1 MQIIANTIQFQL
13 ARPSAAVIGKF
24 DGVHRGHRSLLREI
38 LKEKENG
45 LLAAV
50 FTFDPAPEVFFRGEP
65 VPQLTTRQEKRK
77 ILADLGVDVLI
88 EYPFDHDSAAMP
100 PEVFVREILSERMQA
115 RVIAAGPDLSFGD
128 RGAGNFALLHALSR
142 ECGFET
148 RLIRKDRYGDHDIS
162 STLIRSYVE
171 AGRMEDA
178 AACLGSPYFFYGT
191 VAHGNA
197 KGRTI
202 GFPTLNL
209 YPDKEKILPPFG
221 VYYSDVT
228 VFEPDGTKHS
238 YLGMTDVGRKPTVQ
252 PDSKRVSVETF
263 VYDFDGDLYGKTI
276 RVELLTFERPEQK
289 FASFDALKQ
298 RILQDVEAGRVYF
311 QKQDDSSELEP
322 GEPNADT

>member
-1 MQIIANTIQFQL
+1 M
-13 ARPSAAVIGKF
+13 IGKF
-24 DGVHRGHRSLLREI
+24 DGVHRGHQSLLQEI

-50 FTFDPAPEVFFRGEP
+50 FTFDPAPESFFRGEP
-65 VPQLTTRQEKRK
+65 VPQLTTKQEKRK
-77 ILADLGVDVLI
+77 ILEDLGVDVLI
-88 EYPFDHDSAAMP
+88 EYPFDKESAAMP
-100 PEVFVREILSERMQA
+100 PEDFVREILAEKMKA
-115 RVIAAGPDLSFGD
+115 KVIAAGPDLSFGD
-128 RGAGNFALLHALSR
+128 RGAGNFALLHALSW
-142 ECGFET
+142 EYGFET

-228 VFEPDGTKHS
+228 VWEPDGTKHT
-238 YLGMTDVGRKPTVQ
+238 YRGMTDVGKKPTVREAN
-252 PDSKRVSVETF
+252 KRVSVETF
-263 VYDFDGDLYGKTI
+263 VYDFDGDLYGRTI
-276 RVELLTFERPEQK
+276 RVELLTFERSEQK
-289 FASFDALKQ
+289 FADFDALKK
-298 RILQDVEAGRVYF
+298 RILQDVEAGREYF
-311 QKQDDSSELEP
+311 RKQDDSTEFEP
-322 GEPNADT
+322 GEQNGNT